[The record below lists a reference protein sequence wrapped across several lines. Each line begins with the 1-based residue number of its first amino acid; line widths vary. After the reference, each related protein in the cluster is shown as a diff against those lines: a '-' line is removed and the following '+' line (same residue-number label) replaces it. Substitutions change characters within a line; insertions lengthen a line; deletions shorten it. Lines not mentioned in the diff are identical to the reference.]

1 MQNKPHQEK
10 KMSFKPLHFA
20 LKKPSRSLLLAGL
33 LSLNYSSAL
42 MADEYDDSESELT
55 GYMAIESRYFTQDAL
70 YSGQEDASYSS
81 AFNLEYYRDWDDGNK
96 RIVATTF
103 GRYDSQDSERSH
115 IDMRELYL
123 WRGYEDYEV
132 YAGVRKVFW
141 GVTETLH
148 LVDIINQDDGVEDI
162 DGEDK
167 LGQPMLSILLERDWG
182 TFEAFALFGF
192 RERTFA
198 GTDGRLRPALTVD
211 TDAARYQSSKGQDHV
226 DFAARWTQV
235 YGDWDVGVSQFVGTS
250 RDPQYQTITNAS
262 NEATGLAPYY
272 AQIQQTGLDVQAIYD
287 DWLIK
292 FEGISIKYQDED
304 RNTAGVGGFEY
315 TYVGIND
322 SVTDLGLFVEYQF
335 DDRHGDKATAT
346 QNDLALGT
354 RWVLNDIEGTE
365 VISSISFDL
374 DNQSQFVS
382 LEASRRLNDDW
393 FFETQARIFTNTA
406 EDDSAYA
413 LRNDDYVQ
421 VELRRYF

>member
-1 MQNKPHQEK
+1 M
-10 KMSFKPLHFA
+10 MSLKPLTLAF
-20 LKKPSRSLLLAGL
+20 KKPATALTLASL

-42 MADEYDDSESELT
+42 AADEYDDSASELT
-55 GYMAIESRYFTQDAL
+55 GYVALESRYFMQEAL
-70 YSGQEDASYSS
+70 YQGQDDDAFSS
-81 AFNLEYYRDWDDGNK
+81 AVNLEYYRDWDNGDQ
-96 RIVATTF
+96 RLVATAF
-103 GRYDSQDSERSH
+103 ARYDDQDSERSH
-115 IDMRELYL
+115 LDIRELYA

-148 LVDIINQDDGVEDI
+148 LVDIINQDDGVENI

-167 LGQPMLSILLERDWG
+167 LGQPMLSLLMERDWG

-192 RERTFA
+192 RERTFT
-198 GTDGRLRPALTVD
+198 GNDGRLRSSLTVD
-211 TDAARYQSSKGQDHV
+211 ADAARYQSSKGQDHV
-226 DFAARWTQV
+226 DLAARWTQV
-235 YGDWDVGVSQFVGTS
+235 YGDWDVGVSQFIGTS
-250 RDPQYQTITNAS
+250 RDPQYQTITNSS
-262 NEATGLAPYY
+262 NEMTGLAPYY

-292 FEGISIKYQDED
+292 LEAISIKYQDED
-304 RNTAGVGGFEY
+304 RNTAAVGGFEY
-315 TYVGIND
+315 TYVGIRE
-322 SVTDLGLFVEYQF
+322 SVMDLGVFVEYQF
-335 DDRHGDKATAT
+335 DDRHGDNATSN

-354 RWVLNDIEGTE
+354 RWVFNDIESTE
-365 VISSISFDL
+365 IVSSISIDL

-393 FFETQARIFTNTA
+393 FLEAQTRLFTNT
-406 EDDSAYA
+406 DSEASSYE

>member
-1 MQNKPHQEK
+1 MLL
-10 KMSFKPLHFA
+10 KPLYGVFTKPTLA
-20 LKKPSRSLLLAGL
+20 LSLASLLI
-33 LSLNYSSAL
+33 SSAL
-42 MADEYDDSESELT
+42 VADENDDSYSEIT
-55 GYMAIESRYFTQDAL
+55 GYAAFESRYFMQDAL
-70 YSGQEDASYSS
+70 YSGQDDDTLSS
-81 AFNLEYYRDWDDGNK
+81 SFNLEYYRDWDDGIK

-103 GRYDSQDSERSH
+103 GRYDDQDSERSH
-115 IDMRELYL
+115 LDIRELYL
-123 WRGYEDYEV
+123 WRGYEDFEV
-132 YAGVRKVFW
+132 YAGARKVFW
-141 GVTETLH
+141 GVTETQH
-148 LVDIINQDDGVEDI
+148 LVDIINQDDAVEDI

-167 LGQPMLSILLERDWG
+167 LGQPMLSFLMERDWG

-198 GTDGRLRPALTVD
+198 GSDGRFRSALPVD
-211 TDAARYQSSKGQDHV
+211 ENAARYQSSKGQDHV

-235 YGDWDVGVSQFVGTS
+235 YGDWDVGVSQFIGTS
-250 RDPQYQTITNAS
+250 RDPQYQTILNS
-262 NEATGLAPYY
+262 ENEATGLAPYY
-272 AQIQQTGLDVQAIYD
+272 AQIQQTGLDVQSIYG

-292 FEGISIKYQDED
+292 FEGISIKYQEDD
-304 RNTAGVGGFEY
+304 RNTAAVGGFEY

-335 DDRHGDKATAT
+335 DDRHGDKATAN

-382 LEASRRLNDDW
+382 VEASRRLNDDW
-393 FFETQARIFTNTA
+393 FFEAQARIFTNTS
-406 EDDSAYA
+406 EDDAAYA
-413 LRNDDYVQ
+413 LRSDDYAQ

>member
-1 MQNKPHQEK
+1 M
-10 KMSFKPLHFA
+10 MSLKPLFKA
-20 LKKPSRSLLLAGL
+20 NKLPAAAFTLASL

-42 MADEYDDSESELT
+42 MADEYEDTYSELT
-55 GYMAIESRYFTQDAL
+55 GYGALEARYFPQDAL
-70 YSGQEDASYSS
+70 YSGQDDSSLSS

-96 RIVATTF
+96 RFVATTF

-115 IDMRELYL
+115 LDIRELYV

-148 LVDIINQDDGVEDI
+148 LVDIVNQDDAVEDI

-167 LGQPMLSILLERDWG
+167 LGQPMLSVLMERDWG

-192 RERTFA
+192 RERTFT
-198 GTDGRLRPALTVD
+198 GSEGRLRGALTVD
-211 TDAARYQSSKGQDHV
+211 ADAARYQSSKENEHV
-226 DFAARWTQV
+226 DFAARWSQV
-235 YGDWDVGVSQFVGTS
+235 YGDWDVGLSQFIGTS
-250 RDPQYQTITNAS
+250 RDPQYQTITNSS
-262 NEATGLAPYY
+262 NQVTGLAPYY
-272 AQIQQTGLDVQAIYD
+272 AQIQQTGLDVQAIYE
-287 DWLIK
+287 DWLFK
-292 FEGISIKYQDED
+292 LEGISIKYKGDD
-304 RNTAGVGGFEY
+304 RNTAAVGGFEY

-322 SVTDLGLFVEYQF
+322 SVADLGVFVEYQF
-335 DDRHGDKATAT
+335 DDRHGDKATAN

-382 LEASRRLNDDW
+382 LEGSRRLNDDW
-393 FFETQARIFTNTA
+393 FIEAQARLFTNT
-406 EDDSAYA
+406 DTQDNAYQ
-413 LRNDDYVQ
+413 LRNDDYIQ
-421 VELRRYF
+421 VEVRRYF